1 MKCRYLA
8 CDICGH
14 NIENRREIGYKIK
27 KKLFFL
33 DNTWKNMDV
42 CQDCMRKI
50 IEKVKEAQNGNSG
63 NTE

>member
-42 CQDCMRKI
+42 CQDCMHKI
-50 IEKVKEAQNGNSG
+50 IEKIKEA
-63 NTE
+63 